1 MKKMKKGAYLINV
14 GRGKV
19 LVEEAL
25 IQMLDE
31 SHLSGACLDVFR
43 QEPLDQNHIFRKHPK
58 ILVTPHNSSST
69 PAKSVAPQILENYKN
84 LKQDRP
90 LKNLVDLQRGY

>member
-1 MKKMKKGAYLINV
+1 MLMDSATSPSAPRRMTGQRHTAKYESFQT
-14 GRGKV
+14 R
-19 LVEEAL
+19 ES
-25 IQMLDE
+25 IQK
-31 SHLSGACLDVFR
+31 
-43 QEPLDQNHIFRKHPK
+43 EPLPQNHIFRKHPK

-84 LKQDRP
+84 LKQDRS